1 MFALYILS
9 FKQQQGKF
17 WPLLLWTQLQAA
29 SKHSCLEERE
39 DTLRSSNAGVAH
51 GTGDFRNVDLPLLD
65 CYPALSAGRKPTWW
79 VRNQGNLAWAT
90 TYSLLKHVERPLEFW
105 KASTSTRRLTH
116 LGRNTNHVTH
126 VAFPSPQKKTRHKT
140 KQISTICQ
148 IHKWH
153 AI

>member
-1 MFALYILS
+1 MFALYILP

-29 SKHSCLEERE
+29 SKHSCLVERE
-39 DTLRSSNAGVAH
+39 DTLRSSNTAVAH

-65 CYPALSAGRKPTWW
+65 CYPALSPGRKPTGW
-79 VRNQGNLAWAT
+79 VRNQGSLAWAS

-105 KASTSTRRLTH
+105 KASTSTRRLTY

-126 VAFPSPQKKTRHKT
+126 VAFCQSPSPQKNKTQNKT
-140 KQISTICQ
+140 DFNNLSNP
-148 IHKWH
+148 
-153 AI
+153 